1 MIYLRL
7 LREFFLSISQRWTE
21 YIFAEPP
28 LFGPGLS
35 RLGSG
40 FMIQNHFRGSNSKTQ
55 LVMHAVLHH
64 HWIPLGVKTIF
75 KRIIVTAPETR
86 LGKGGFRLRPTK

>member
-7 LREFFLSISQRWTE
+7 LREFFLSVSQRWTE

-40 FMIQNHFRGSNSKTQ
+40 FMIQNHFRGSNSKT
-55 LVMHAVLHH
+55 AVGNARCAALSLDSFRRENNFQSNDRYSAGDAA
-64 HWIPLGVKTIF
+64 W
-75 KRIIVTAPETR
+75 KRRLPAPAY
-86 LGKGGFRLRPTK
+86 